1 MSDISFIAVVKR
13 CAYDSTSFRRTPEPM
28 LSLQSCKVGMGPD
41 VRRDDGTHFAF
52 MTTRRH
58 TAAALILAACFA
70 LPASAGAPAAEHK
83 EKVLHMFLSTSET
96 GLDPAVASDLASLS
110 LLENLFDPLLR
121 YDYLARP
128 VKLAANTV
136 TELPRIE
143 DGGKT
148 YTFRLRPGIYF
159 SDDPAFK
166 GKKREVTAAD
176 YVYSLKR
183 LYDPALKS
191 PWAYMF
197 EGKLLGDAAL
207 KDKFSYDTQIPGLQ
221 AVDKYTLRIRLAE
234 PDNNFLYYLAIP
246 ASGVVAREVVEAYPG
261 QAGNHPVGTGPF
273 MIGDWK
279 RSDRIVLLA
288 NPNSSAVFHATPGA
302 DPVDKQID
310 AALEGQRLPRVD
322 RVEVKIAEE
331 FQGRMLG
338 FLNGEYDYIEQVPE
352 SMTDMVIKD
361 GKLKPE
367 LAKRGMQLY
376 RFPVLQ
382 TYYMWMNMENP
393 LIGGYGKDK
402 VALRRAISMAY
413 NNAEDIALLKKGM
426 ATKADSPL
434 PQDAIGYDPHYRS
447 PVPYDPALANALLD
461 KFGYNQRDPD
471 GFRRAPGGQP
481 LTLTMHSEATVG
493 GRLRDELWRKC
504 LNSIGLRVVFK
515 SDKKTEII
523 KASRLGKV
531 MMFES
536 NWVADFPDGDNFY
549 QLLYG
554 PNAGRANYARFNL
567 PAYNQRYEQARAL
580 PDGPERK
587 KLYFEMNQLIHAYNP
602 WVPLTHVLSADIRQP
617 WLKNYKRHPVEFT
630 NWRYLDVDV
639 AERERLTHS
648 E

>member
-1 MSDISFIAVVKR
+1 
-13 CAYDSTSFRRTPEPM
+13 
-28 LSLQSCKVGMGPD
+28 
-41 VRRDDGTHFAF
+41 
-52 MTTRRH
+52 MTTLRH
-58 TAAALILAACFA
+58 TAASALLLAALA
-70 LPASAGAPAAEHK
+70 VPAAGGPAQP

-96 GLDPAVASDLASLS
+96 GLDPAVASDLSSLS

-128 VKLAANTV
+128 VKLVPNIV
-136 TELPRIE
+136 TAMPAIE

-148 YTFRLRPGIYF
+148 YTFHIRPGVYF
-159 SDDPAFK
+159 TPDPAFK
-166 GKKREVTAAD
+166 DKKREVTAAD
-176 YVYSLKR
+176 YVYSIKR
-183 LYDPALKS
+183 LYDPAIKS
-191 PWAYMF
+191 PWSYLF
-197 EGKLLGDAAL
+197 EGKLAGDAAL
-207 KDKFSYDTQIPGLQ
+207 KDKFSYDTSIPGLQ
-221 AVDKYTLRIRLAE
+221 AVDKYMLRIRLNE
-234 PDNNFLYYLAIP
+234 PEANFLYYMAIP
-246 ASGVVAREVVEAYPG
+246 ASGVVAREVIEAYPG

-288 NPNSSAVFHATPGA
+288 NPYSSAVFHATPGN
-302 DPVDKQID
+302 DPVDKAID
-310 AALEGQRLPRVD
+310 AELEGKRLPRVD

-338 FLNGEYDYIEQVPE
+338 FLNNEYDYIEQVPE

-361 GKLKPE
+361 GKLKSE
-367 LAKRGMQLY
+367 LAARGMQLY

-382 TYYMWMNMENP
+382 TYYMWMNMQDP
-393 LIGGYGKDK
+393 VIGGTGKEK
-402 VALRRAISMAY
+402 VALRRAISLAY
-413 NNAEDIALLKKGM
+413 NSAEDIALLKKGM
-426 ATKADSPL
+426 AEKAESPL
-434 PQDAIGYDPHYRS
+434 PSQAIGYDPHYRS

-461 KFGYNQRDPD
+461 KFGYSARDPD
-471 GFRRAPGGQP
+471 GFRRAPGGKP
-481 LTLTMHSEATVG
+481 LTLTMHSEATVS

-531 MMFES
+531 QMFES
-536 NWVADFPDGDNFY
+536 NWVADFPDGENFY

-567 PAYNQRYEQARAL
+567 PAYNERYEKARKL

-587 KLYFEMNQLIHAYNP
+587 TLYFEMNQLIHAYNP

-630 NWRYLDVDV
+630 SWRYLDVDV
-639 AERERLTHS
+639 AEREHAIHS
-648 E
+648 R

>member
-1 MSDISFIAVVKR
+1 
-13 CAYDSTSFRRTPEPM
+13 
-28 LSLQSCKVGMGPD
+28 
-41 VRRDDGTHFAF
+41 

-70 LPASAGAPAAEHK
+70 LPAAADAPSGDHK

-148 YTFRLRPGIYF
+148 YTFHLRPGIYF

-288 NPNSSAVFHATPGA
+288 NPYSSAVFHATPSA

-310 AALEGQRLPRVD
+310 AALEGKRLPRVD

-434 PQDAIGYDPHYRS
+434 PQDAIGYDPNYRS

-461 KFGYNQRDPD
+461 KFGYDQRDPD

-567 PAYNQRYEQARAL
+567 PAYNERYEKARAL

-639 AERERLTHS
+639 AERERTTHS